1 VQADKVDIMKNKNS
15 PNNLSGNKSES
26 RNISEEDI
34 ALLFDKEVVEWHLD
48 NVEPFYFFK
57 GAVLSFIFCLPFWII
72 LFSVII

>member
-1 VQADKVDIMKNKNS
+1 MENKNS
-15 PNNLSGNKSES
+15 PNTLSGNKFDS

-34 ALLFDKEVVEWHLD
+34 LLFFENEVVEWHRD